1 MGTKRTGKMPNR
13 GKLLA
18 PIEKAA
24 YPCWASTVP
33 DSEQKQTK
41 NPNRSFG
48 LNVPMADL
56 VIKPKTVIRTFNM
69 IFHNCLQSFVF
80 YKVSFACF

>member
-18 PIEKAA
+18 PIEKAP

-33 DSEQKQTK
+33 NSEPKQTK
-41 NPNRSFG
+41 IPNRPLG
-48 LNVPMADL
+48 
-56 VIKPKTVIRTFNM
+56 
-69 IFHNCLQSFVF
+69 
-80 YKVSFACF
+80 